1 MKLVT
6 KGLIAGLVLIL
17 VACGNNAEKAA
28 EAPPAV
34 PPTPE
39 AYTWA
44 AIAPSTVEA
53 GPPAAAALSGG
64 YAYAVMPDTAVAGG
78 DSVTARMTLQGPANR
93 WVRVLL
99 QRHCD
104 SANGDDG
111 EERDVALNGGA
122 QPIEINH
129 TFQQTYSC
137 IRLSLVSMDG
147 QALALTVSDLVV
159 TKTSD
164 TLRE

>member
-1 MKLVT
+1 MKLAR

-17 VACGNNAEKAA
+17 AACGNNAEKAA
-28 EAPPAV
+28 ETPAAPP
-34 PPTPE
+34 PPE
-39 AYTWA
+39 AYTWGA
-44 AIAPSTVEA
+44 VAPSTVEA

-64 YAYAVMPDTAVAGG
+64 YAYAVMSDTAVAAG
-78 DSVTARMTLQGPANR
+78 DSLTARMTLQGPASR
-93 WVRVLL
+93 WVRVVL

-111 EERDVALNGGA
+111 NVQNVELTGGA
-122 QPIEINH
+122 QPIEISH

-137 IRLSLVSMDG
+137 VRLSLVSMDG
-147 QALALTVSDLVV
+147 QALPLTVSDLVV

-164 TLRE
+164 ALRE